1 MGHKQR
7 KEDLQMSYAEALS
20 FADDDLDDHWEE
32 YRERFLRGE
41 FP

>member
-1 MGHKQR
+1 LRGNRR
-7 KEDLQMSYAEALS
+7 KESLHLGHAEALTR
-20 FADDDLDDHWEE
+20 AERDLKQNWFT